1 MDPVE
6 QLRALASEAAIR
18 SVPKL
23 LKTALGEGIPAT
35 RKQAEEALKERVPA
49 QVLHPPPR
57 SSGKVAAESP
67 ESRYAC
73 DLIDFSQNTADPGY
87 ILVLMQTWSRKLWCA
102 PMRDKTA
109 QQTNEAMR
117 QLLQEAQPKPNQTH
131 VLLHDAGQEF
141 SQIAGVLPGNWV
153 STVKD
158 PLDRQGIASL
168 DKAIQTLKSN
178 LEDIIEEKGGDWRT
192 HLQAAVAAYNRSFNS
207 AVLGPPSKAED
218 GAAKQFLLEQ
228 KNAQNI
234 FHDGALAHRRAQ
246 AVRQT
251 EHFREAT
258 GAKRGFNQ
266 QYGPKLHLEEVMPG
280 GQYVKGSDGQL
291 HLLKRVIPVHPNSG
305 EPRGKLTQPRQYLHD
320 TLRDLA
326 EDLHA
331 ELIGHPR
338 SLEEV
343 TWTMTPRLHERGA
356 KIKVYDFIRKFSD
369 LFKLEGTRPVVHAL
383 VASHAPPR
391 AQAAVE
397 VKPLPRQR
405 SAPVGRSSHGGSS
418 SNDPNPGRSSYGGSS
433 GSNDPPSRSSQLAT
447 IFRGETAYV
456 PKRTAAEIAEQARKK
471 QQAEAEKEQRR
482 KERID
487 RSVALE
493 LERQQKRLGR
503 VTRRNP

>member
-6 QLRALASEAAIR
+6 QLRTLASEAAIR

-87 ILVLMQTWSRKLWCA
+87 ILVLQQTWSRKLWCA
-102 PMRDKTA
+102 PMREKTA
-109 QQTNEAMR
+109 QQTNAAMR
-117 QLLQEAQPKPNQTH
+117 TLSQEAQPKANQTH

-141 SQIAGVLPGNWV
+141 SSIASVLPDNWV

-178 LEDIIEEKGGDWRT
+178 LEDIIETKAGDWRT

-207 AVLGPPSKAED
+207 AVLGPPNKAED
-218 GAAKQFLLEQ
+218 GSARQFLLEQ

-234 FHDGALAHRRAQ
+234 FHDGALAHKRAQ
-246 AVRQT
+246 AVQQT
-251 EHFREAT
+251 QHFREAT

-280 GQYVKGSDGQL
+280 GQYVKGSDSNL

-305 EPRGKLTQPRQYLHD
+305 EPRGKLTQPR
-320 TLRDLA
+320 
-326 EDLHA
+326 
-331 ELIGHPR
+331 
-338 SLEEV
+338 
-343 TWTMTPRLHERGA
+343 
-356 KIKVYDFIRKFSD
+356 
-369 LFKLEGTRPVVHAL
+369 
-383 VASHAPPR
+383 
-391 AQAAVE
+391 
-397 VKPLPRQR
+397 
-405 SAPVGRSSHGGSS
+405 
-418 SNDPNPGRSSYGGSS
+418 
-433 GSNDPPSRSSQLAT
+433 
-447 IFRGETAYV
+447 
-456 PKRTAAEIAEQARKK
+456 
-471 QQAEAEKEQRR
+471 
-482 KERID
+482 
-487 RSVALE
+487 
-493 LERQQKRLGR
+493 
-503 VTRRNP
+503 

>member
-1 MDPVE
+1 M
-6 QLRALASEAAIR
+6 ASEAAIR

-67 ESRYAC
+67 DSRYAC

-87 ILVLMQTWSRKLWCA
+87 VLVLVQTWSRKLWCA

-131 VLLHDAGQEF
+131 VLLRDAGQERF
-141 SQIAGVLPGNWV
+141 LRVGRGGG
-153 STVKD
+153 
-158 PLDRQGIASL
+158 DRQGIASL

-234 FHDGALAHRRAQ
+234 FHDAALAHRRAQ

-280 GQYVKGSDGQL
+280 GQYVKGSDEQL
-291 HLLKRVIPVHPNSG
+291 HLLKRIIPVHPNSG

-343 TWTMTPRLHERGA
+343 TWTMEPRLHKRGA

-369 LFKLEGTRPVVHAL
+369 LFKLDGTRPVVHAL
-383 VASHAPPR
+383 VASRAPPR
-391 AQAAVE
+391 GQATVE

-418 SNDPNPGRSSYGGSS
+418 GSNDPNPGRSSYGGSS
-433 GSNDPPSRSSQLAT
+433 GSNDPNPSRSSQLAT

-471 QQAEAEKEQRR
+471 QQVEAEKEQRR

-503 VTRRNP
+503 VMRRNP

>member
-1 MDPVE
+1 M
-6 QLRALASEAAIR
+6 
-18 SVPKL
+18 
-23 LKTALGEGIPAT
+23 
-35 RKQAEEALKERVPA
+35 KERVPA

-87 ILVLMQTWSRKLWCA
+87 ILVLIQTWSRKLWCA

-109 QQTNEAMR
+109 QQTNAAMR
-117 QLLQEAQPKPNQTH
+117 TLFQEAQAKPNQTH

-141 SQIAGVLPGNWV
+141 SQVATVLPDNWV

-178 LEDIIEEKGGDWRT
+178 LEDIIEEKAGDWRT
-192 HLQAAVAAYNRSFNS
+192 HLQAATAAYNRSFNS

-218 GAAKQFLLEQ
+218 GSAKQFLLEQ

-234 FHDGALAHRRAQ
+234 FHDGALAHRRGE
-246 AVRQT
+246 AVERTQ
-251 EHFREAT
+251 HFREAT

-331 ELIGHPR
+331 DLIDHPR
-338 SLEEV
+338 PLEDV
-343 TWTMTPRLHERGA
+343 VFTMTPKLHARGA
-356 KIKVYDFIRKFSD
+356 KIKVRDFIAKYSD
-369 LFKLEGTRPVVHAL
+369 LFKLVGTRPVVHAL
-383 VASHAPPR
+383 VASHLAPQKPK
-391 AQAAVE
+391 AAVE
-397 VKPLPRQR
+397 VKPMRQK
-405 SAPVGRSSHGGSS
+405 SEPVERI
-418 SNDPNPGRSSYGGSS
+418 SYGGSR
-433 GSNDPPSRSSQLAT
+433 GSNEAPNPSRSSQLAT
-447 IFRGETAYV
+447 MFRGETSYV

-471 QQAEAEKEQRR
+471 REQVEAEKEQRR
-482 KERID
+482 KERLD

-493 LERQQKRLGR
+493 QQRRQNRLDKRIR
-503 VTRRNP
+503 QNA